1 MDCVPLLSGAVCCLY
16 SSAISSSL
24 DLSLRTL
31 DGDHIRPMAQALV
44 DLPPEVAR
52 VANQAAATGGT
63 LLGKFWCLTTCC
75 LSAGGGVRCQHQR
88 RHVFCSRHAHE
99 SVVQG
104 VLSQYIS

>member
-1 MDCVPLLSGAVCCLY
+1 MTSLFLWLQQAVQSALYASTSHRCSYKPSSQTHVTPFAHSLSPTPHDKPLPVSPTC

-31 DGDHIRPMAQALV
+31 EGDHIRPMAQALV

-63 LLGKFWCLTTCC
+63 LLG
-75 LSAGGGVRCQHQR
+75 G
-88 RHVFCSRHAHE
+88 
-99 SVVQG
+99 
-104 VLSQYIS
+104 